1 MALHS
6 LMAKKTQTLAAM
18 PSVAYACF
26 SSGRSLLHRF
36 FQSRTR
42 ARKGLTFAAICSMV
56 ILVGVPSV
64 GSRIEDATLTADMR
78 ARLVLAST
86 QHSDPAIRNNV
97 MTETPETPPLRI
109 ASLDY
114 EQSVV
119 LRSTLVMVQVKDA
132 RAADM
137 RPAERGAL
145 RIAAPL
151 EHSLR
156 PKARPEGIGPE
167 TTTHLSTS
175 GSVIAPT
182 VLELGLAPSDS
193 LRPKHRPATIVRRNV
208 QYSRSWLRSI
218 EARELNTQEACL
230 ATAIYHEARGEEI
243 KGQFAVAEVILN
255 RVASRKYPDTICSV
269 VYQGVR
275 EGRIGGCQFSFAC
288 DGRSEAMPNR
298 NAARIARRIA
308 QVMADGGHRGLTEGA
323 LYFHTTA
330 VRPSWSQRFTQ
341 TTRIGAHLFYRG

>member
-1 MALHS
+1 MALHNF
-6 LMAKKTQTLAAM
+6 MAKKTQTLAAM
-18 PSVAYACF
+18 PRAAYACF
-26 SSGRSLLHRF
+26 LSGRSLQHRF
-36 FQSRTR
+36 FQGRTR
-42 ARKGLTFAAICSMV
+42 AQKGLTFAAICSMA
-56 ILVGVPSV
+56 ILIGLPSV

-78 ARLVLAST
+78 ARLVLASV
-86 QHSDPAIRNNV
+86 QYSDPAIRNKV
-97 MTETPETPPLRI
+97 MTETPETAPLRV

-114 EQSVV
+114 EQSMA

-132 RAADM
+132 RAADT
-137 RPAERGAL
+137 RPAERGTL

-151 EHSLR
+151 AQSPR
-156 PKARPEGIGPE
+156 PKARPASIAPD
-167 TTTHLSTS
+167 TALHLSTS
-175 GSVIAPT
+175 GSVVAPA
-182 VLELGLAPSDS
+182 VMDLGLAPSDS
-193 LRPKHRPATIVRRNV
+193 LRPKARPATILRRNV

-218 EARELNTQEACL
+218 EPRELNAQEACL

-243 KGQFAVAEVILN
+243 MGQFAVAEVILN
-255 RVASRKYPDTICSV
+255 RVASRKYPNTICSV

-298 NAARIARRIA
+298 NAARLARRIA
-308 QVMADGGHRGLTEGA
+308 QVMADGGHRGLTDGA